1 MAAIFPTAL
10 SFASRRLEVTGR
22 VTAWFVIG
30 ASLGATLTP
39 LIIGQLFPV
48 IGPRALVFVAELALL
63 LAIAVLV
70 VAIVYTRGSE
80 RSANPLLLD

>member
-1 MAAIFPTAL
+1 M
-10 SFASRRLEVTGR
+10 
-22 VTAWFVIG
+22 G